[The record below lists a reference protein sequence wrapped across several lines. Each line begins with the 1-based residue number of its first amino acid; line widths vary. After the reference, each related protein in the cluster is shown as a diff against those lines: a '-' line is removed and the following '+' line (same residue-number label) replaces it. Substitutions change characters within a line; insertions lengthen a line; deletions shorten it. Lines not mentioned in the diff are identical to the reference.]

1 MSQRVSDDAMAEVIA
16 ETRSDSSSRRHGG
29 GDDAVVTDLP
39 YMHRV
44 GTPPKQP
51 LFQEIKHSLMETF
64 FADKPFHKFKDQS
77 GSRKFVLALQ
87 SLFPILEWGR
97 DYNLKKFRGD
107 FVSGLTIASLC
118 IPQDLAYAKLAY
130 LDPWYGLYSSFV
142 APLVYAFMGTSRDIA
157 IGPVA
162 VVSLLLGSLL
172 SSEISDT
179 KSHDYVR
186 LAFTATFFAGVT
198 QLALGV
204 CRLGFLI
211 DFLSHAA
218 IVGFMAGAA
227 ITIAMQQLKGLLGIK
242 NFTTKTDIVSV
253 LHSVWSNVHHGWN
266 WETILIGLSFLIF
279 LLITKYIAKR
289 NKKLFWVS
297 AISPMIS
304 VVVSTFFV
312 YITRAD
318 KRGVSIVKHIKS
330 GVNPSSANEIFFSGK
345 YLGAGVRVGIVS
357 GMVALTEAVAI
368 GRTFAAMKDYSL
380 DGNKEMVAMGTM
392 NIVGSLTSCYVT
404 TGSFSRSAVNFM
416 AGCQTAV
423 SNIVMSIVVLLTLL
437 VLTPLFKYTP
447 NAVLASIII
456 AAVVNLVNIEAMV
469 LLWKIDKFD
478 FVACMGAFF
487 GVIFK
492 SVEIGLLIAVAI
504 SFAKI
509 LLQVTRPR
517 TAVLGKLPGTTV
529 YRNIQQYPKAA
540 QIPGMLIIR
549 IDSAIYFSNSNYI
562 KERIL
567 RWLIEEESQR
577 TESEL
582 PGIQNLIVEMSP
594 VTDIDTSGIH
604 AFEELYKTLQK
615 REVQLILANP
625 GPVVIEKLHASKLTD
640 LIGEDKIFLTVADAV
655 ATFGPKGPLETLFSI
670 SDNSSLMR
678 KYKGKSKTRKLCL
691 CLQSIFPILD
701 WGRYYTIRNLR
712 GDFIAGLT
720 TASLCIPQDIA
731 YAKLANLD
739 PHHALYASFV
749 TPLVYA
755 AMGSSRDIAIGPA
768 AVVSLL
774 LGAMLSHDIRDYKSH
789 EYLRLAF
796 TATFFAG
803 VTQLALGVLRL
814 GFLIDFLSDAAIVG
828 FMSGAAIIISLQ
840 QLKGL
845 LGIPHF
851 TKKTDVISGIG
862 SVKSA
867 IVHHEWNLETIIIGT
882 SCLIFLLITKYIGKK
897 HKKLFWVAA
906 IAPMTC
912 VIVSTIC
919 VYITRADEKGVS
931 TIKHIK
937 GGLNSVS
944 ANEIFF
950 RGKYVVRGFR
960 IGAVAGIV
968 ALTEAVS
975 IGRTFAAM
983 KHYTL
988 DGNKEMVAMGT
999 MNIVGSL
1006 TSCFVATGSF
1016 SRSAVNNM
1024 AGCET
1029 AASNIVLS
1037 IVVLLVLTLFT
1048 PVFKYTPNAVL
1059 SSIIIAATTNLVNIN
1074 AVIMIWKID
1083 KFDFMACMG
1092 AFFGVIF
1099 INLEYALII
1108 AVSISF
1114 VKILFRVTWPKVVVL
1129 GKIPGTSIYRNI
1141 EQYPKAF
1148 QITAMLILRV
1158 DSPIYFTNCN
1168 FVKDRYTFF
1177 FHL

>member
-1 MSQRVSDDAMAEVIA
+1 
-16 ETRSDSSSRRHGG
+16 
-29 GDDAVVTDLP
+29 
-39 YMHRV
+39 
-44 GTPPKQP
+44 
-51 LFQEIKHSLMETF
+51 
-64 FADKPFHKFKDQS
+64 
-77 GSRKFVLALQ
+77 
-87 SLFPILEWGR
+87 
-97 DYNLKKFRGD
+97 
-107 FVSGLTIASLC
+107 
-118 IPQDLAYAKLAY
+118 
-130 LDPWYGLYSSFV
+130 
-142 APLVYAFMGTSRDIA
+142 
-157 IGPVA
+157 
-162 VVSLLLGSLL
+162 
-172 SSEISDT
+172 
-179 KSHDYVR
+179 
-186 LAFTATFFAGVT
+186 
-198 QLALGV
+198 
-204 CRLGFLI
+204 
-211 DFLSHAA
+211 
-218 IVGFMAGAA
+218 
-227 ITIAMQQLKGLLGIK
+227 
-242 NFTTKTDIVSV
+242 
-253 LHSVWSNVHHGWN
+253 
-266 WETILIGLSFLIF
+266 
-279 LLITKYIAKR
+279 
-289 NKKLFWVS
+289 
-297 AISPMIS
+297 
-304 VVVSTFFV
+304 
-312 YITRAD
+312 
-318 KRGVSIVKHIKS
+318 
-330 GVNPSSANEIFFSGK
+330 
-345 YLGAGVRVGIVS
+345 
-357 GMVALTEAVAI
+357 
-368 GRTFAAMKDYSL
+368 
-380 DGNKEMVAMGTM
+380 
-392 NIVGSLTSCYVT
+392 
-404 TGSFSRSAVNFM
+404 
-416 AGCQTAV
+416 
-423 SNIVMSIVVLLTLL
+423 
-437 VLTPLFKYTP
+437 
-447 NAVLASIII
+447 
-456 AAVVNLVNIEAMV
+456 
-469 LLWKIDKFD
+469 
-478 FVACMGAFF
+478 
-487 GVIFK
+487 
-492 SVEIGLLIAVAI
+492 
-504 SFAKI
+504 
-509 LLQVTRPR
+509 
-517 TAVLGKLPGTTV
+517 
-529 YRNIQQYPKAA
+529 
-540 QIPGMLIIR
+540 
-549 IDSAIYFSNSNYI
+549 
-562 KERIL
+562 
-567 RWLIEEESQR
+567 
-577 TESEL
+577 
-582 PGIQNLIVEMSP
+582 
-594 VTDIDTSGIH
+594 
-604 AFEELYKTLQK
+604 
-615 REVQLILANP
+615 
-625 GPVVIEKLHASKLTD
+625 
-640 LIGEDKIFLTVADAV
+640 
-655 ATFGPKGPLETLFSI
+655 
-670 SDNSSLMR
+670 MR
-678 KYKGKSKTRKLCL
+678 KYKGKSKTRKFCL

-774 LGAMLSHDIRDYKSH
+774 LGAMLSHDIRDHKSH

-814 GFLIDFLSDAAIVG
+814 GFLIDFLSHAAIVG

-840 QLKGL
+840 QLRGL

-851 TKKTDVISGIG
+851 TKKTDIISGIG
-862 SVKSA
+862 SVNNA

-931 TIKHIK
+931 TINHIK

-1099 INLEYALII
+1099 MNLEYALII

-1114 VKILFRVTWPKVVVL
+1114 VKIVFRVTWPKLVL
-1129 GKIPGTSIYRNI
+1129 ANVGKIVMEKLQESKLTELIGRDKIFLSVAGAVITYG
-1141 EQYPKAF
+1141 PKREE
-1148 QITAMLILRV
+1148 L
-1158 DSPIYFTNCN
+1158 
-1168 FVKDRYTFF
+1168 
-1177 FHL
+1177 

>member
-1 MSQRVSDDAMAEVIA
+1 
-16 ETRSDSSSRRHGG
+16 
-29 GDDAVVTDLP
+29 
-39 YMHRV
+39 
-44 GTPPKQP
+44 
-51 LFQEIKHSLMETF
+51 
-64 FADKPFHKFKDQS
+64 
-77 GSRKFVLALQ
+77 
-87 SLFPILEWGR
+87 
-97 DYNLKKFRGD
+97 
-107 FVSGLTIASLC
+107 
-118 IPQDLAYAKLAY
+118 
-130 LDPWYGLYSSFV
+130 
-142 APLVYAFMGTSRDIA
+142 
-157 IGPVA
+157 
-162 VVSLLLGSLL
+162 
-172 SSEISDT
+172 
-179 KSHDYVR
+179 
-186 LAFTATFFAGVT
+186 
-198 QLALGV
+198 
-204 CRLGFLI
+204 
-211 DFLSHAA
+211 
-218 IVGFMAGAA
+218 
-227 ITIAMQQLKGLLGIK
+227 
-242 NFTTKTDIVSV
+242 
-253 LHSVWSNVHHGWN
+253 
-266 WETILIGLSFLIF
+266 
-279 LLITKYIAKR
+279 
-289 NKKLFWVS
+289 
-297 AISPMIS
+297 
-304 VVVSTFFV
+304 
-312 YITRAD
+312 
-318 KRGVSIVKHIKS
+318 
-330 GVNPSSANEIFFSGK
+330 
-345 YLGAGVRVGIVS
+345 
-357 GMVALTEAVAI
+357 
-368 GRTFAAMKDYSL
+368 MK
-380 DGNKEMVAMGTM
+380 
-392 NIVGSLTSCYVT
+392 
-404 TGSFSRSAVNFM
+404 
-416 AGCQTAV
+416 
-423 SNIVMSIVVLLTLL
+423 
-437 VLTPLFKYTP
+437 
-447 NAVLASIII
+447 
-456 AAVVNLVNIEAMV
+456 
-469 LLWKIDKFD
+469 
-478 FVACMGAFF
+478 
-487 GVIFK
+487 
-492 SVEIGLLIAVAI
+492 
-504 SFAKI
+504 
-509 LLQVTRPR
+509 
-517 TAVLGKLPGTTV
+517 
-529 YRNIQQYPKAA
+529 
-540 QIPGMLIIR
+540 
-549 IDSAIYFSNSNYI
+549 
-562 KERIL
+562 
-567 RWLIEEESQR
+567 
-577 TESEL
+577 
-582 PGIQNLIVEMSP
+582 
-594 VTDIDTSGIH
+594 
-604 AFEELYKTLQK
+604 
-615 REVQLILANP
+615 
-625 GPVVIEKLHASKLTD
+625 
-640 LIGEDKIFLTVADAV
+640 
-655 ATFGPKGPLETLFSI
+655 PLETLFSI

-862 SVKSA
+862 SVKSV
-867 IVHHEWNLETIIIGT
+867 IVHHE
-882 SCLIFLLITKYIGKK
+882 GKK

-1168 FVKDRYTFF
+1168 FVKDRILRWLRYENEERAECELAEIEYVVVDMSAVSDIDSSGIRSFERLYHSLEKIHVQLVLANVGKIVMEKLQESKLTELIGRDKIF
-1177 FHL
+1177 LSVAGAVITYGPKREEL